1 MTLITNQA
9 MTPSFTYKQGQYL
22 AFVHSYTKL
31 NRRPP
36 AETDLRRFFGTTPP
50 TVHNMIVKLHE
61 KGFISREPGKAR
73 TIRVLVPVDDI
84 PGLE

>member
-1 MTLITNQA
+1 

-36 AETDLRRFFGTTPP
+36 AETDLRCYFGTTPP
-50 TVHNMIVKLHE
+50 TVHNMIIKLHE
-61 KGFISREPGKAR
+61 TGFISREPGKAR
-73 TIRVLVPVDDI
+73 TIRGLVPAEKL
-84 PGLE
+84 PALE